1 MATSASAYP
10 CSVKPEPRGS
20 RAWRRMQAATA
31 KFLGKVRGSSVG
43 SRIRDLWMLAL
54 PYQVAAVATALVAVG
69 FTKLFV
75 WVEHRNMALMAAHP
89 YWIFLTAPAAF
100 LLSWW
105 LVTRFSPMAGGSGV
119 AQVIAAAEV
128 ADDAERHDGSWR
140 FLNVRI
146 IFVRI
151 TATLTMVFGGGAIGR
166 EGPILQIAGSIYR
179 VVHKLLPPF
188 WPKVSRRVMMVTGGA
203 AGLSAAFNTPLGGIV
218 FAMEELTRTHIGK
231 FRTAVLSSVII
242 SGMTAQWLLGP
253 YLLLG
258 YPKVERV
265 GPSFMYTLL
274 AISAVAG
281 AAGVLSGKAVL
292 LVDKIREAIRN
303 RAMQGVFVLF
313 CALLFA
319 GAVYTFGP
327 LSTGSGEAL
336 IDRYLF
342 APEPAPSLKDVVGR
356 ILGPIISAAGGSGGI
371 LFGPALASGASIG
384 GLFGSWFG
392 VERGAMNILVLGG
405 MCAFLTGVTRSPFT
419 SAIIILEMTDR
430 HSAILQLMYAAMIAS
445 LVAGALDNKS
455 YYERMK
461 DRLIRNVPDLR
472 RKFMNGRQ
480 GPTGQD
486 GAPR

>member
-1 MATSASAYP
+1 MGT
-10 CSVKPEPRGS
+10 
-20 RAWRRMQAATA
+20 Q
-31 KFLGKVRGSSVG
+31 
-43 SRIRDLWMLAL
+43 IRDLWMLAL
-54 PYQVAAVATALVAVG
+54 PYQVAAVTTALVAVG
-69 FTKLFV
+69 FTKVFV
-75 WVEHRNMALMAAHP
+75 WLEHRNQALIAAHP
-89 YWIFLTAPAAF
+89 LWIFITAPAAF
-100 LLSWW
+100 LFSWW
-105 LVTRFSPMAGGSGV
+105 LVSRFSPMAGGSGV

-128 ADDAERHDGSWR
+128 ADDSEKNDGSWR

-151 TATLTMVFGGGAIGR
+151 GATLATVFGGGAIGR
-166 EGPILQIAGSIYR
+166 EGPILQVAGSIYR

-292 LVDKIREAIRN
+292 LLDKVRGAIRN
-303 RAMQGVFVLF
+303 RAFQGAFVLL
-313 CALLFA
+313 CAFIFA
-319 GAVYTFGP
+319 SVVHAFGP
-327 LSTGSGEAL
+327 LAMGSGEAL

-342 APEPAPSLKDVVGR
+342 GAAPDPSVKDVIGRLVGS
-356 ILGPIISAAGGSGGI
+356 IISTGSGSGGM

-392 VERGAMNILVLGG
+392 VERGALNILVLGG

-419 SAIIILEMTDR
+419 CAIIILEMTDR

-445 LVAGALDNKS
+445 MVAGALDNKS

-461 DRLIRNVPDLR
+461 DRLIRNMPNLRKRLANGPVPPNSPEGGNRMGR
-472 RKFMNGRQ
+472 RG
-480 GPTGQD
+480 
-486 GAPR
+486 

>member
-1 MATSASAYP
+1 MRYP
-10 CSVKPEPRGS
+10 CAVKREKPNGQS
-20 RAWRRMQAATA
+20 TFWRRAQAQAGHL
-31 KFLGKVRGSSVG
+31 FRRLRGSSVS

-75 WVEHRNMALMAAHP
+75 WTGERNRELITAHP
-89 YWIFLTAPAAF
+89 SWIFITAPITF
-100 LLSWW
+100 LLGWW
-105 LVTRFSPMAGGSGV
+105 LVMRWSPMAGGSGV
-119 AQVIAAAEV
+119 PQLIAASEV
-128 ADDAERHDGSWR
+128 ADDEEKNDGSWR

-146 IFVRI
+146 LLVRI
-151 TATLTMVFGGGAIGR
+151 GATMTLAAGGASIGR

-188 WPKVSRRVMMVTGGA
+188 WPKVSRRIMLVTGGA

-258 YPKVERV
+258 YPKLERV

-292 LVDKIREAIRN
+292 VLDKIR
-303 RAMQGVFVLF
+303 RALRSPLAQGGFVLL
-313 CALLFA
+313 CALVFA
-319 GAVYTFGP
+319 YTVHTFG
-327 LSTGSGEAL
+327 LMALGSGENL
-336 IDRYLF
+336 LDHYLF
-342 APEPAPSLKDVVGR
+342 GQDPVPSLRDVAGR
-356 ILGPIISAAGGSGGI
+356 LIGSIASAGSSAGGI
-371 LFGPALASGASIG
+371 LFGPALSSGAAIG
-384 GLFGSWFG
+384 GLFGHWFG
-392 VERGAMNILVLGG
+392 VDRGQLNILVLGG
-405 MCAFLTGVTRSPFT
+405 MCAFLTGITRSPFT

-445 LVAGALDNKS
+445 LIASALDAKPF
-455 YYERMK
+455 YERMK
-461 DRLIRNVPDLR
+461 DRLIRSVPGLR
-472 RKFMNGRQ
+472 NA
-480 GPTGQD
+480 PPAGQD
-486 GAPR
+486 GL

>member
-1 MATSASAYP
+1 M
-10 CSVKPEPRGS
+10 KEEQS
-20 RAWRRMQAATA
+20 RNRSWGGAQAAVA
-31 KFLGKVRGSSVG
+31 KFFAKLRGSSVG
-43 SRIRDLWMLAL
+43 TQIRDLWMLAL
-54 PYQVAAVATALVAVG
+54 PYQVAAVTTALVAVG
-69 FTKLFV
+69 FTKLFH
-75 WVEHRNMALMAAHP
+75 WLERRNAALLADHP
-89 YWIFLTAPAAF
+89 SWIFFTAPLAF
-100 LLSWW
+100 LVSWW

-128 ADDAERHDGSWR
+128 ADDSEKNDGSWR

-146 IFVRI
+146 IFIRI
-151 TATLTMVFGGGAIGR
+151 GATLAMVFGGGAIGR
-166 EGPILQIAGSIYR
+166 EGPILQVAGSIYR

-203 AGLSAAFNTPLGGIV
+203 AGLSAAFNTPLGGVV

-274 AISAVAG
+274 AISVVAG
-281 AAGVLSGKAVL
+281 AAGVLSGKTVL
-292 LVDKIREAIRN
+292 LVDKVRAAIRN
-303 RAMQGVFVLF
+303 RPLQGVFVLL

-319 GAVYTFGP
+319 WVVHLCGP
-327 LSTGSGEAL
+327 LALGSGEAL

-342 APEPAPSLKDVVGR
+342 SPEPAPSIRDVVGR
-356 ILGPIISAAGGSGGI
+356 LAGSVVATGSGSGGI

-384 GLFGSWFG
+384 GVFGSWFD
-392 VERGAMNILVLGG
+392 VDRGALNILVLGG

-445 LVAGALDNKS
+445 MVAGALDNRS
-455 YYERMK
+455 YYERMR
-461 DRLIRNVPDLR
+461 DRLIRNIPDLR
-472 RKFMNGRQ
+472 RKLANGR
-480 GPTGQD
+480 T
-486 GAPR
+486 